1 MRDAARWQ
9 ADNRTTK
16 QMKNLINNS
25 GLRVIAKPSHDQPV
39 RIIAAANRVCYR
51 AASKARMGGPMTA
64 IDALMLEAK
73 QAIMEEHH
81 HRFQTLRQ
89 EGRWGEALQQVHVTL
104 SCATDLLNES
114 LRVLNETLDGRNGR
128 PDEPTPPPATGHH

>member
-1 MRDAARWQ
+1 
-9 ADNRTTK
+9 
-16 QMKNLINNS
+16 
-25 GLRVIAKPSHDQPV
+25 
-39 RIIAAANRVCYR
+39 
-51 AASKARMGGPMTA
+51 MTA
-64 IDALMLEAK
+64 VDALMLEAK

-114 LRVLNETLDGRNGR
+114 LRVLNDSLDGRNGR
-128 PDEPTPPPATGHH
+128 PDEPTTPPATGHQ